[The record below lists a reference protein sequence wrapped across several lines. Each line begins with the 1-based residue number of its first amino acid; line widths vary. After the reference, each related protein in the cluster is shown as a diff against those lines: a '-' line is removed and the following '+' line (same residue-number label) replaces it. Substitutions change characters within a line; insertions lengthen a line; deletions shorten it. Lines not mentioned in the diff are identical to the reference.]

1 MEILPI
7 VAFGVVATVLLVVIR
22 QTKPELAIVLS
33 LDAGTILLL
42 YFIPRIVEI
51 FGLLQALAGRAGIR
65 MDFLA
70 TLLKIM
76 AIAYIAEFGAQIS
89 RDMGEGT
96 LANKIELGGKIL
108 ILLAAIPIIAAI
120 LQLVLKLLP

>member
-1 MEILPI
+1 MEILLI

>member
-7 VAFGVVATVLLVVIR
+7 VAFGVVATILLVVIR

-33 LDAGTILLL
+33 LAAGTILLL

-51 FGLLQALAGRAGIR
+51 FGLLQTMASRAGIR

-76 AIAYIAEFGAQIS
+76 AIAYIAEFGAQVS

-108 ILLAAIPIIAAI
+108 ILLAAVPIIVAI
-120 LQLVLKLLP
+120 MQLVLKLLP